1 MVILERVLSGI
12 DKLTEWAAKFGIWL
26 IVPLILTV
34 VYEVISR
41 YAFNAPTI
49 WHFEVSRMMAGV
61 IFFFTSAWIMILRR
75 HGRVDIIYER
85 FSPRVQAIIDV
96 VLTLI
101 LVFPLWLVAIPYF
114 IEWAGDS
121 WRVRET
127 SSDSAWRVA
136 MYPIKTM
143 GVIGII
149 LLVLA
154 ILVSFIRDI
163 KTVIRGVR

>member
-1 MVILERVLSGI
+1 MVVLERFLSGI
-12 DKLTEWAAKFGIWL
+12 DKLTEWAAKGAIWL

-34 VYEVISR
+34 VYEVIAR
-41 YAFNAPTI
+41 YVFNAPTI

-61 IFFFTSAWIMILRR
+61 IFFFTSAWIMVLRR
-75 HGRVDIIYER
+75 HIRVDILYDR
-85 FSPRVQAIIDV
+85 FSPRTQAIIDV

-101 LVFPLWLVAIPYF
+101 LVLPLWAVAIPYF
-114 IEWAGDS
+114 IEWLGNS

-163 KTVIRGVR
+163 KTITRGVR

>member
-1 MVILERVLSGI
+1 MSGV
-12 DKLTEWAAKFGIWL
+12 DKLTEWAAKGAIWL

-34 VYEVISR
+34 VYEVVAR

-61 IFFFTSAWIMILRR
+61 IFFFTSGYIMVLRR
-75 HGRVDIIYER
+75 HIRVDIIYDR
-85 FSPRVQAIIDV
+85 FSPRTQAIIDV

-101 LVFPLWLVAIPYF
+101 LVFPLWFLVLPYF
-114 IEWAGDS
+114 FEWAGNS
-121 WRVRET
+121 WKIRET
-127 SSDSAWRVA
+127 SSDSAWRVI

-143 GVIGII
+143 GVIGVV
-149 LLVLA
+149 LLALA

-163 KTVIRGVR
+163 KTIVKGERSSC

>member
-1 MVILERVLSGI
+1 MAVLERVMSGV
-12 DKLTEWAAKFGIWL
+12 DKLTEWAAKGAIWL

-34 VYEVISR
+34 VYEVVAR

-61 IFFFTSAWIMILRR
+61 IFFFTSAYIMVIRR
-75 HGRVDIIYER
+75 HVRVDIIYER
-85 FSPRVQAIIDV
+85 LSPRAQAIIDV

-101 LVFPLWLVAIPYF
+101 LVFPLWAVAVPHF

-154 ILVSFIRDI
+154 VLVSFIRDI
-163 KTVIRGVR
+163 KTSIKGER

>member
-1 MVILERVLSGI
+1 MAVLERSLSGV

-34 VYEVISR
+34 VYEVVAR

-49 WHFEVSRMMAGV
+49 WHFEVSRMIAGV
-61 IFFFTSAWIMILRR
+61 IFFFTSAYIMVLRR
-75 HGRVDIIYER
+75 HVRVDIIYER
-85 FSPRVQAIIDV
+85 FSPRTQAIIDV

-101 LVFPLWLVAIPYF
+101 LVFPLWAVSIPYF
-114 IEWAGDS
+114 IEWTAHS
-121 WRVRET
+121 WEIRET
-127 SSDSAWRVA
+127 SSDSAWRVI

-143 GVIGII
+143 GLIGII

-154 ILVSFIRDI
+154 ITVSFIRDI
-163 KTVIRGVR
+163 KTIVKGER